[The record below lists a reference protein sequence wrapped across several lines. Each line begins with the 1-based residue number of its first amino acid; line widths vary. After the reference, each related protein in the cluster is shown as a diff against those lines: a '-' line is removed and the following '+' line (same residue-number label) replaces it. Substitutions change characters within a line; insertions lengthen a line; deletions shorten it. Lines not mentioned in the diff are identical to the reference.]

1 MPTLDHN
8 QRKFTLLHPVHID
21 LFGGIVKII
30 HTNSPMVLRG
40 RAQPILALRWQP
52 GVSDE
57 ITEEHYSLEGGWC
70 MDGKP
75 SKYDL
80 WDADLDSIKSMSR
93 VRLNVVGANVN
104 VA

>member
-1 MPTLDHN
+1 MLDDKS
-8 QRKFTLLHPVHID
+8 RRFTLTHPVHTD

-57 ITEEHYSLEGGWC
+57 ITEEHYSLDGQWDMEG
-70 MDGKP
+70 KV
-75 SKYDL
+75 SRYDL
-80 WDADLDSIKSMSR
+80 WDADLDTIRPLPK
-93 VRLNVVGANVN
+93 VKLEVVA
-104 VA
+104 